1 MKLLLQRGAD
11 TSLLLPDGSSALS
24 LAQEGG
30 HSELEEL
37 LEAAGCPCGHRPHQ
51 PRTSRAAGVVVEVGA
66 TVEPGAVLKAGS
78 DQTTCP
84 PPGLEPALPTASF
97 RMLHL
102 LAFPCVPG
110 LWLRLEQWSGQEL

>member
-30 HSELEEL
+30 HSELEEI
-37 LEAAGCPCGHRPHQ
+37 LEAAGCPCGHKPPQ

-66 TVEPGAVLKAGS
+66 AVEPGAVLKAGS
-78 DQTTCP
+78 DQTSCP
-84 PPGLEPALPTASF
+84 SPSLEPVLSMALFECSIY
-97 RMLHL
+97 LHL
-102 LAFPCVPG
+102 LAFQGCG
-110 LWLRLEQWSGQEL
+110 